1 MIETLRLASRSQA
14 GRAIEPRVRRH
25 EPRMIVVTGCLG
37 RYAQV
42 PQESKVKACKECV
55 DAAKG
60 EACEEAFTQLDD
72 VDVLVIYADTYE
84 NPLRG
89 SLSAEQWD
97 GLFSFVEGGGGLF
110 ALHTASAC
118 WMDWCNQT
126 ECLNSHTNCGANET
140 TKVCP

>member
-1 MIETLRLASRSQA
+1 MTSAVSVAVAAPVADHDHFSNGKILADALNRSD
-14 GRAIEPRVRRH
+14 GYTTSLPCTV
-25 EPRMIVVTGCLG
+25 G
-37 RYAQV
+37 
-42 PQESKVKACKECV
+42 

-72 VDVLVIYADTYE
+72 VDVLVIIADTYE